1 MAIAMIFTVPIDT
14 RQYDEVLKQLEDAGV
29 AVPPGL
35 LHHVCF
41 ATGTSLRVVDV
52 WESQDA
58 FTTFSQSLL
67 PILQQMGIDLG
78 QPDEV
83 AEVHDIIKGS
93 S

>member
-14 RQYDEVLKQLEDAGV
+14 KRYDEVLKQLEDAGMS
-29 AVPPGL
+29 VPPGL
-35 LHHVCF
+35 LYHVCF
-41 ATGTSLRVVDV
+41 ATGTGLRVIDM

-67 PILQQMGIDLG
+67 PILQQMGVDLG